1 MAKSG
6 MNYEKINNLI
16 SYLDSQKTAIIDNLT
31 DLGDEA
37 PSKIAAHYSGQA
49 AETYKTTLTNV
60 VNKISETLDK
70 MIVDLK
76 QKTTEKQEDYAAQDA
91 KMKDSADIGI
101 SA

>member
-1 MAKSG
+1 MAQSG

-31 DLGDEA
+31 NLGDEA

-49 AETYKTTLTNV
+49 AETYKNTLTNV
-60 VNKISETLDK
+60 VNKISETLDT

-76 QKTTEKQEDYAAQDA
+76 HKTTEKQAAYVEQDA
-91 KMKDSADIGI
+91 KMQDSADIGI